1 MKLVVLTM
9 RLFDQPRTGGE
20 LCTARLLRSLAGAG
34 HALTVVG
41 LGQGPRQ
48 PPDGQRWVSVGEWL
62 PAYADMPASQRLLMP
77 LKALALGRPV
87 TTQRLHG
94 PGSAAGARRELL
106 AALGEMDGLVVDHLQ
121 SLSWARPLLDSLPAP
136 MVVMHNLEPR
146 VYDERAAAVHGGR
159 LRARASRWVLR
170 REARALQQLE
180 DLALRRAGV
189 MVALTDGDAQALR
202 TRARQLGRELPVEVL
217 PGYTLRLP
225 ATAGDAAPSGALS
238 TAQLRERL
246 AALPAGQRRIGMI
259 GTWTWEPNRAG
270 LAWMLEQVLPGLPA
284 GCQLVLAGGGLE
296 HLSLP
301 QRVTALGRV
310 AEVDA
315 FYEAVDLVAIP
326 SVQGSGVHEK
336 AIEAIGRG
344 LPVVA
349 SRHALRGLLDRQ
361 PAHSSHHAQPPGHT
375 PWHMAGH
382 VPGHVPGHVHLADD
396 AAAFAAACA
405 GVPLTRDAVAGQR
418 WTAQRELAYQ
428 GVLQHCL
435 AVLARPEGSAQ
446 PQGRGLAGAPA
457 LATARR

>member
-20 LCTARLLRSLAGAG
+20 LCTARLLQALGRAG
-34 HALTVVG
+34 HALTIVG

-48 PPDGQRWVSVGEWL
+48 PAEGQRWVSVGEWL

-94 PGSAAGARRELL
+94 PGSAELVHQELL
-106 AALGEMDGLVVDHLQ
+106 HALGDMDGLVIDHLQ
-121 SLSWARPLLDSLPAP
+121 SLSWARPLLDCLPAP
-136 MVVMHNLEPR
+136 MLVMHNLEPQ
-146 VYDERAAAVHGGR
+146 VYDERAAAVQGGR

-170 REARALQQLE
+170 REARRLQQME
-180 DLALRRAGV
+180 DLALQRASV
-189 MVALTDGDAQALR
+189 VAALTDGDAQALR
-202 TRARQLGRELPVEVL
+202 ERARALGRELPVEVL

-225 ATAGDAAPSGALS
+225 AADDAAPAGAMS
-238 TAQLRERL
+238 TLQLRERL
-246 AALPAGQRRIGMI
+246 ARLPPEHRRVGMI

-270 LAWMLEQVLPGLPA
+270 LAWMLEQVLPALPA
-284 GCQLVLAGGGLE
+284 DCQLVLAGGGLE

-310 AEVDA
+310 AEVDG
-315 FYEAVDLVAIP
+315 FYDAVDLVAIP

-349 SRHALRGLLDRQ
+349 SRHALRGLLGQ
-361 PAHSSHHAQPPGHT
+361 L
-375 PWHMAGH
+375 
-382 VPGHVPGHVHLADD
+382 PGHVHLADGPQ
-396 AAAFAAACA
+396 AFATACA
-405 GVPLTRDAVAGQR
+405 SAALSRDAVAGQAWAAR
-418 WTAQRELAYQ
+418 REQAYQ
-428 GVLQHCL
+428 AVLQQCL
-435 AVLARPEGSAQ
+435 ASLARPDVASVHR
-446 PQGRGLAGAPA
+446 PGRRSRGTPSLVAV
-457 LATARR
+457 RR